1 MYAFLNVKALPWVAV
16 PALAICVAA
25 CSNPDKERLKQT
37 TQATYDKKTGKL
49 TELTYDRNKNGTID
63 TWTEM
68 DGTTPLRSK
77 SDLDEDGKL
86 DRWEYYDG
94 KGALTKVGFSR
105 QQDGRPDAWAFSGPD
120 GKVQRVEISSTY
132 DDTKID
138 RWEHYEGT
146 VLARA
151 EEDANGDGRPDKW
164 ETYEGG
170 SVKTASMDENGDG
183 RPDRRLTYAG
193 GALVLIES
201 DPDASGTYRKSVQVK

>member
-1 MYAFLNVKALPWVAV
+1 VYAFLEVQVLPRVAAV
-16 PALAICVAA
+16 TLAICIGA
-25 CSNPDKERLKQT
+25 CSSPDSERLRQT

-68 DGTTPLRSK
+68 DGTRPLRSK

-86 DRWEYYDG
+86 DRWEYYDD
-94 KGALTKVGFSR
+94 KGELAKVGFSR
-105 QQDGRPDAWAFSGPD
+105 RQDGRPDAWAFSGPD
-120 GKVQRVEISSTY
+120 GKVRRVEISSTG
-132 DDTKID
+132 DERKID

-151 EEDANGDGRPDKW
+151 EEDSSGDGRPDKW

-183 RPDRRLTYAG
+183 RPDRRLTYSG

-201 DPDASGTYRKSVQVK
+201 DPDASGAYRKSIQVK